1 MWHKIINNGKIIM
14 LGIIIV
20 LFPILLNFILL
31 IRIGIPAQL
40 IIGDSKSWLS
50 FWPTYFGAIG
60 TFAMAI
66 ITYKTLKQN
75 DKLIKERNTPKLSC
89 SVAVGNSCLLVV
101 LTNISAVP
109 AYDVEISLINKTNK
123 EIYNFDSLCHS
134 LEKVRFDIPPSD
146 SKKIQV
152 IGIEPCKAGGY
163 DGYLSVILKYNG
175 VTETSKIYLEE
186 LNVTEWKRN

>member
-1 MWHKIINNGKIIM
+1 MK
-14 LGIIIV
+14 
-20 LFPILLNFILL
+20 
-31 IRIGIPAQL
+31 
-40 IIGDSKSWLS
+40 
-50 FWPTYFGAIG
+50 
-60 TFAMAI
+60 
-66 ITYKTLKQN
+66 
-75 DKLIKERNTPKLSC
+75 
-89 SVAVGNSCLLVV
+89 
-101 LTNISAVP
+101 
-109 AYDVEISLINKTNK
+109 ISLINKTNK

-175 VTETSKIYLEE
+175 VIETSKIYLEE